1 MFEGKSLEAIIAEL
15 ELAPLEGEGG
25 FFRVI
30 QRDEFGNAIYF
41 LMSEQDFSA
50 WHILKE
56 RETWVHL
63 AGDPVE
69 LHLKSENYRK
79 ILLSRDP
86 LDLTYSIDPN
96 TWMAAKSTGK
106 WSLVLCFLAPAFTS
120 MELATPELVRSWRES
135 DPMIPELIH
144 ER

>member
-1 MFEGKSLEAIIAEL
+1 MFENKSAQEVISEL
-15 ELAPLEGEGG
+15 DLAPLEGEGG

-30 QRDEFGNAIYF
+30 QRDDFGKAIYF
-41 LMSEQDFSA
+41 LMAEGDFSA

-63 AGDPVE
+63 AGAPVE
-69 LHLKSENYRK
+69 LHLKSDSHK
-79 ILLSRDP
+79 KVILDRTPHDLSF
-86 LDLTYSIDPN
+86 SIDPQV
-96 TWMAAKSTGK
+96 WMAAKPLGE

-135 DPMIPELIH
+135 DPTIPELIH
-144 ER
+144 EQ